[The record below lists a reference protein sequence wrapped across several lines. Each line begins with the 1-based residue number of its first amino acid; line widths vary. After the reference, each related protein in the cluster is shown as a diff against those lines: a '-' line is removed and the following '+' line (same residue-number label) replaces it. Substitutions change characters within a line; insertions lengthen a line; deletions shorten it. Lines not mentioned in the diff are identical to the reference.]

1 MTIASLNPSL
11 MSAISLLGGEA
22 VLRVR
27 PRVLMDWIPLVR
39 QGLPAASVDAL
50 LRLTRITQAELANA
64 LAIPERTM
72 ARRKREGALSP
83 EDPGKLVRST
93 TKLW

>member
-27 PRVLMDWIPLVR
+27 PRVLLRPPLPPR
-39 QGLPAASVDAL
+39 RMTA
-50 LRLTRITQAELANA
+50 
-64 LAIPERTM
+64 PEMPVTPPFRW
-72 ARRKREGALSP
+72 RW
-83 EDPGKLVRST
+83 VC
-93 TKLW
+93 

>member
-39 QGLPAASVDAL
+39 QGLPA
-50 LRLTRITQAELANA
+50 RM
-64 LAIPERTM
+64 ER
-72 ARRKREGALSP
+72 
-83 EDPGKLVRST
+83 V
-93 TKLW
+93 